1 MTMIHSLTSVCD
13 DRVFEKVFKDY
24 SKVVRNFIYF
34 KCGDANQADDL
45 TQDAFVKLW
54 KNCAKVPFEK
64 VKSYLFVLVKNAF
77 FNEANHKKVVLKYQN
92 TKPNNNVDTQDPE
105 FLMRE
110 KEFHKQLNNAINTLS
125 EKQREVFLLNR
136 IEKKTYNEIAEML
149 EISVK
154 AVEKRMHTALQ
165 NLRKQIKNYKL

>member
-1 MTMIHSLTSVCD
+1 MTRTLASVCEE
-13 DRVFEKVFKDY
+13 RIFEKVFKEY

-34 KCGDANQADDL
+34 KCGDADRADDL

-54 KNCAKVPFEK
+54 NNCAKVPFEK

-77 FNEANHKKVVLKYQN
+77 FNEEAHKKVVLKYQSSVSN
-92 TKPNNNVDTQDPE
+92 RQDNQDPE

-110 KEFHKQLNNAINTLS
+110 KEFHKQLNEAINGLS

-149 EISVK
+149 GISVK
-154 AVEKRMHTALQ
+154 AVEKRMHMALS
-165 NLRKQIKNYKL
+165 NLRKTIKNYKL

>member
-1 MTMIHSLTSVCD
+1 MAHSLASICE
-13 DRVFEKVFKDY
+13 DRVFEKVFKQY

-34 KCGDANQADDL
+34 KCDNAEQADDL

-54 KNCAKVPFEK
+54 NNCAKVPFEK

-77 FNEANHKKVVLKYQN
+77 YNEVNHQKIVLKYQHI
-92 TKPNNNVDTQDPE
+92 KPNNDIDQQDPE

-110 KEFHKQLNNAINTLS
+110 KEFHTELNNAINQLS

-149 EISVK
+149 EISTK
-154 AVEKRMHTALQ
+154 AVEQRMHSALK
-165 NLRKQIKNYKL
+165 NLRQQIKNYKL